1 MVFNVCPACGE
12 YAVDKAIEP
21 GGAAAAFAVCPRC
34 GHRQRFL
41 RLPLFVVTGA
51 SGAGKT
57 TIGLA
62 LPARLPEC
70 VVLESDILWGAGF
83 DTPDDGYAAFRDLWL
98 RLAKNVHQAGRS
110 VVLCGTAVPK
120 QFEGRPERRYL
131 AEIRYLAL
139 VCDERRLA
147 ERLRR
152 RPAWRESGGD
162 AFVAEIVRFNAW
174 LGDHA
179 ARTSPPMDL
188 LDTSALSVAEATDRV
203 ADWVRAGLDPR

>member
-1 MVFNVCPACGE
+1 MFNVCPACGAYE
-12 YAVDKAIEP
+12 VEKAIEP
-21 GGAAAAFAVCPRC
+21 GGAAAAFAGCPRC

-51 SGAGKT
+51 SGAGKSALA
-57 TIGLA
+57 LA

-70 VVLESDILWGAGF
+70 VTLESDILWGAGF
-83 DTPDDGYAAFRDLWL
+83 DTTEDGYAAFRGLWL
-98 RLAKNVHQAGRS
+98 RLAKNVHQAGRP
-110 VVLCGTAVPK
+110 VVLCGSALPE

-131 AEIRYLAL
+131 AAIRYLAL

-162 AFVAEIVRFNAW
+162 AFVAEMVRFNGW

-188 LDTSALSVAEATDRV
+188 LDTSELSVEEATERV
-203 ADWVRAGLDPR
+203 AAWVRGGLDPR